1 MEALLEIKAILDQFW
16 HLKLFTVQDV
26 QLTLGNV
33 LLAGTLLLLTN
44 RLARILSKLI
54 LKKVVEPF
62 HPDSQAL
69 NTYRRMI
76 YTANFVLFFVISL
89 SIAGIPLTV
98 FTVVGGALAIGI
110 GFGSQNIVN
119 NFISGL
125 ILMAER
131 PLKVGDVVE
140 VDSITGTVL
149 EIGTRATRIRT
160 QENKIWIVP
169 NSMFL
174 EKAVLNWSNRTAVVR
189 AEVDVGVA
197 YGSDLE
203 KVRNLALKVL
213 QEMPF
218 VEKSPQAR
226 VIFNEFGD
234 NSLMFKLL
242 FWADVD
248 KVDSLM
254 QCRSDIRF
262 ALEKVYREAQVEIS
276 YPQRDLHLRSSTP
289 LEVRIQH

>member
-1 MEALLEIKAILDQFW
+1 
-16 HLKLFTVQDV
+16 
-26 QLTLGNV
+26 
-33 LLAGTLLLLTN
+33 
-44 RLARILSKLI
+44 
-54 LKKVVEPF
+54 
-62 HPDSQAL
+62 
-69 NTYRRMI
+69 
-76 YTANFVLFFVISL
+76 
-89 SIAGIPLTV
+89 
-98 FTVVGGALAIGI
+98 VVGGALAIGV

-131 PLKVGDVVE
+131 PLKVGDTVE
-140 VDSITGTVL
+140 VDSITGKVL

-160 QENKIWIVP
+160 LENKIWIVP

-174 EKAVLNWSNRTAVVR
+174 EKAVLNWSNQTAIVR
-189 AEVDVGVA
+189 AEVNVGVA
-197 YGSDLE
+197 YGSDIE
-203 KVRNLALKVL
+203 KVSKLGLKVL

-218 VEKSPQAR
+218 VEKSPHAR
-226 VIFNEFGD
+226 VVFDDFGD

-242 FWADVD
+242 FWADLE

-262 ALEKVYREAQVEIS
+262 ALDKTFREEKIEIS

>member
-1 MEALLEIKAILDQFW
+1 MQTLLEIKAILDQFW

-44 RLARILSKLI
+44 RLARILSKFI

-62 HPDSQAL
+62 NPDSQAL

-160 QENKIWIVP
+160 LENKIWIVP

-174 EKAVLNWSNRTAVVR
+174 EKAVLNWSNHTAIIR

-203 KVRNLALKVL
+203 RVRTLALKVL
-213 QEMPF
+213 QDMPF
-218 VEKSPQAR
+218 IEKSPQAR
-226 VIFNEFGD
+226 VIFNDFGD

-242 FWADVD
+242 FWADLE

-262 ALEKVYREAQVEIS
+262 ALEKVYREAGIEIS

>member
-1 MEALLEIKAILDQFW
+1 
-16 HLKLFTVQDV
+16 VQDV

-62 HPDSQAL
+62 NPDSQAL

-160 QENKIWIVP
+160 LENKIWIVP

-174 EKAVLNWSNRTAVVR
+174 EKAVLNWSNHTAIIR

-203 KVRNLALKVL
+203 RVRTLALKVL
-213 QEMPF
+213 QDMPF
-218 VEKSPQAR
+218 IEKSPQAR
-226 VIFNEFGD
+226 VIFNDFGD

-242 FWADVD
+242 FWADLE

-262 ALEKVYREAQVEIS
+262 ALEKVYREAGIEIS